1 MTDINIKSYYT
12 SITYIRRI
20 DGISMHPVKAII
32 KEISYN
38 YVDCFDFLCSQKIC
52 TIISGPIKYA
62 PEK

>member
-1 MTDINIKSYYT
+1 
-12 SITYIRRI
+12 
-20 DGISMHPVKAII
+20 MHPVKAII

-62 PEK
+62 PEKKQRK